1 MKMSKRTTKVQDL
14 GRLDQVEADQREET
28 MQSQCHF
35 EETTSDF
42 MSLKREQGAAKAQNK
57 YAKDKNFSVTS
68 KSVYF
73 QRYVLSGCS
82 SINLTILL
90 SFYANLTMI
99 TPLHVAGQ
107 RMHACQDLAKLEL
120 FFCVCG
126 RGAQMNCLQSLTM
139 DIL

>member
-68 KSVYF
+68 
-73 QRYVLSGCS
+73 
-82 SINLTILL
+82 
-90 SFYANLTMI
+90 
-99 TPLHVAGQ
+99 Q